1 MINSEKHG
9 SVLILTINR
18 PYAGNSINAETAREL
33 EIAVGAAAKD
43 NDLRAVI
50 ITGYGQKY
58 FCAGGD
64 IKEYRDVTNRN
75 DLDKVMGHVRRALIN
90 LETLNIPTIAA
101 INGFCLGGGLE
112 LTLAADIRIS
122 SSKAKFALPQS
133 RLGIIPGW
141 HGIERLVRLI
151 GRGRT
156 TMLAAGGQLFDAYE
170 AERLGLVDEI
180 VTDQLVLERAEQIA
194 SEFDHAAPLA
204 LHGIKKVVRQVANT
218 PESSSEEVFADLWF
232 SEDHREAEDAFA
244 EKRSAIFKGR

>member
-1 MINSEKHG
+1 MLNSEKRG

-18 PYAGNSINAETAREL
+18 PHAGNSINAETAREL
-33 EIAVGAAAKD
+33 EIAVAAAAED
-43 NDLRAVI
+43 NDLRAII

-64 IKEYRDVTNRN
+64 IKEYRDVINRN
-75 DLDKVMGHVRRALIN
+75 ELDKVMGHVRRALIT

-101 INGFCLGGGLE
+101 INGYCLGGGLE
-112 LTLAADIRIS
+112 LILAADIRVS
-122 SSKAKFALPQS
+122 SSKAKFALPQT

-156 TMLAAGGQLFDAYE
+156 TMLAAGGKLFDAYD
-170 AERLGLVDEI
+170 AERLGVVDEI
-180 VTDQLVLERAEQIA
+180 VTDQLALERAKQIA

-204 LHGIKKVVRQVANT
+204 LKAIKKVVRQVANT
-218 PESSSEEVFADLWF
+218 SEYSSEEVFADLWF

-244 EKRSAIFKGR
+244 EKRSAIFKGH